1 MTQQQGT
8 FTVPTRLFLT
18 LEQRKRL
25 ELLIR
30 ERETE
35 LADLVSQIV
44 ADYLEAQPAT
54 TPPPEAPRD
63 YGPEIQRYR
72 VELNRLR
79 KQQQDAGNNA
89 PPWLAAY
96 IAEIESEIRRLEAR

>member
-8 FTVPTRLFLT
+8 FTIPTRLFLT

-25 ELLIR
+25 EVLIR
-30 ERETE
+30 EREIE

-44 ADYLEAQPAT
+44 GDYLEALPAF
-54 TPPPEAPRD
+54 TPPVEAPRD
-63 YGPEIQRYR
+63 YRPEIQRYR
-72 VELNRLR
+72 AELARLR
-79 KQQQDAGNNA
+79 QQERDAGVNA